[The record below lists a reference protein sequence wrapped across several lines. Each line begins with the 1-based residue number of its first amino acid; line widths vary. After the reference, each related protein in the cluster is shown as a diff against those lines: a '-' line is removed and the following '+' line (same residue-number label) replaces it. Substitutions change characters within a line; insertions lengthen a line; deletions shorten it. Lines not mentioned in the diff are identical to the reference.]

1 VAGEPPVG
9 KGPDATDPDELEPVS
24 GDAVDAVF
32 EVEHH
37 GEDPETLDDGVE
49 VPESAAP
56 GEEAEFTVDPQVGES
71 PPPEAADAV
80 VGDDGDDGEEWP
92 WGDTEPAAVAS
103 AGEPPAG
110 DLAPG
115 GLKTP
120 EPTPEPGEAVEEGS
134 GDGHAAA
141 EPEPP
146 QETAVEPDRPD
157 AAGPGP
163 GPDLGLGAVV
173 VPAGAADAPGTGPP
187 DWDPPPSTDALFPA
201 DELSEGADDGEAPDG
216 DAPPLA
222 ASGEGDEL
230 SGDRDLADDDLLAVG
245 DVPPVDALGAAVAG
259 AELGDPFG
267 DWPAPDE
274 AAASGA
280 TAPIPEDEP
289 ADWATFTDEHYLAVS
304 QSDYLELADLGL
316 NEPDAAP
323 SAVAASIPGLDSGVV
338 GLEDVVEEPQPP
350 AASAAAEAPA
360 SRSATDVGLR
370 AITALGLLVL
380 FAAALVHPLGLTVIA
395 VILFALAA
403 GEFYAVLVR
412 TGQHPLSLFGLLGAA
427 GGLIGA
433 AVWGLGAIP
442 VAIIATLVAVALYY
456 ALTSSHPDPLTDGGL
471 TVMVVAWA
479 MLGAFVFPI
488 VDSPEFRWWV
498 AAIVIVVVA
507 MDVGQY
513 FVGRSIG
520 SRPLAP
526 MVSPKK
532 TVEGLLGG
540 VAVAVVAAVVL
551 SFLGPL
557 TLPSMLALAGA
568 TVVLAPLGDLS
579 VSLVKRIIGVKD
591 MGTILPGHGGILD
604 RVDGLLFVVPAA
616 WVIFDAMGLLT

>member
-1 VAGEPPVG
+1 
-9 KGPDATDPDELEPVS
+9 
-24 GDAVDAVF
+24 
-32 EVEHH
+32 
-37 GEDPETLDDGVE
+37 
-49 VPESAAP
+49 
-56 GEEAEFTVDPQVGES
+56 
-71 PPPEAADAV
+71 
-80 VGDDGDDGEEWP
+80 
-92 WGDTEPAAVAS
+92 
-103 AGEPPAG
+103 
-110 DLAPG
+110 
-115 GLKTP
+115 
-120 EPTPEPGEAVEEGS
+120 
-134 GDGHAAA
+134 
-141 EPEPP
+141 
-146 QETAVEPDRPD
+146 
-157 AAGPGP
+157 
-163 GPDLGLGAVV
+163 
-173 VPAGAADAPGTGPP
+173 
-187 DWDPPPSTDALFPA
+187 
-201 DELSEGADDGEAPDG
+201 
-216 DAPPLA
+216 
-222 ASGEGDEL
+222 
-230 SGDRDLADDDLLAVG
+230 
-245 DVPPVDALGAAVAG
+245 
-259 AELGDPFG
+259 
-267 DWPAPDE
+267 
-274 AAASGA
+274 
-280 TAPIPEDEP
+280 
-289 ADWATFTDEHYLAVS
+289 
-304 QSDYLELADLGL
+304 
-316 NEPDAAP
+316 
-323 SAVAASIPGLDSGVV
+323 VV
-338 GLEDVVEEPQPP
+338 GLEDVVEEPPP
-350 AASAAAEAPA
+350 AAPAAAEAPA

-526 MVSPKK
+526 LVSPKK

>member
-9 KGPDATDPDELEPVS
+9 KGPDATGPDELEPVS

-37 GEDPETLDDGVE
+37 GEDPETLDDGVAG
-49 VPESAAP
+49 PESAAP
-56 GEEAEFTVDPQVGES
+56 GEQAEFTVDPQMGES
-71 PPPEAADAV
+71 PPPEAAVAV
-80 VGDDGDDGEEWP
+80 AGADGDDGEEWP

-103 AGEPPAG
+103 AVEPPAG
-110 DLAPG
+110 DPAPG
-115 GLKTP
+115 GPTTP
-120 EPTPEPGEAVEEGS
+120 EPTPESGEAAEEGS
-134 GDGHAAA
+134 GDGPAAA

-146 QETAVEPDRPD
+146 HETVVEPDRPD
-157 AAGPGP
+157 DAGPGA
-163 GPDLGLGAVV
+163 DLGLGAVD
-173 VPAGAADAPGTGPP
+173 VPAGAADAPGTGPS

-201 DELSEGADDGEAPDG
+201 DELSEGADDGEALDV
-216 DAPPLA
+216 DAPALA
-222 ASGEGDEL
+222 APGEGGDL

-259 AELGDPFG
+259 TEPGDPFR
-267 DWPAPDE
+267 DWPASDE
-274 AAASGA
+274 AESAAGV

-289 ADWATFTDEHYLAVS
+289 ADWATFTDEHYLRVS

-338 GLEDVVEEPQPP
+338 GLEDVVEEPPP
-350 AASAAAEAPA
+350 AAPAAAEAPA

-526 MVSPKK
+526 LVSPKK

>member
-1 VAGEPPVG
+1 
-9 KGPDATDPDELEPVS
+9 
-24 GDAVDAVF
+24 
-32 EVEHH
+32 
-37 GEDPETLDDGVE
+37 
-49 VPESAAP
+49 
-56 GEEAEFTVDPQVGES
+56 
-71 PPPEAADAV
+71 
-80 VGDDGDDGEEWP
+80 
-92 WGDTEPAAVAS
+92 
-103 AGEPPAG
+103 
-110 DLAPG
+110 
-115 GLKTP
+115 
-120 EPTPEPGEAVEEGS
+120 
-134 GDGHAAA
+134 
-141 EPEPP
+141 
-146 QETAVEPDRPD
+146 
-157 AAGPGP
+157 
-163 GPDLGLGAVV
+163 
-173 VPAGAADAPGTGPP
+173 
-187 DWDPPPSTDALFPA
+187 
-201 DELSEGADDGEAPDG
+201 
-216 DAPPLA
+216 
-222 ASGEGDEL
+222 
-230 SGDRDLADDDLLAVG
+230 
-245 DVPPVDALGAAVAG
+245 
-259 AELGDPFG
+259 
-267 DWPAPDE
+267 
-274 AAASGA
+274 
-280 TAPIPEDEP
+280 
-289 ADWATFTDEHYLAVS
+289 
-304 QSDYLELADLGL
+304 
-316 NEPDAAP
+316 
-323 SAVAASIPGLDSGVV
+323 
-338 GLEDVVEEPQPP
+338 
-350 AASAAAEAPA
+350 
-360 SRSATDVGLR
+360 
-370 AITALGLLVL
+370 
-380 FAAALVHPLGLTVIA
+380 
-395 VILFALAA
+395 
-403 GEFYAVLVR
+403 LVR